1 MVILNKGIDPSKIGT
16 VRIGEVL
23 KSGGRGGGGGGGG
36 GGGSGGEGERFED
49 GDGDGRGGSEGDG
62 GDSVRFAECEEKI
75 YGLEGE
81 NEGLREQVEEL
92 RSINE
97 SAKNELRDAIKSLQE
112 AKKLEDE
119 YKLLKSNY
127 NKLQQ
132 DTQHNSLV
140 DATDLEEQWKSKFEE
155 FNSQKEEEI
164 LLLSQKLDEVTDAYN
179 QVTLLRTDTKSQKNK
194 TNHSDNSPSKYHYDL
209 LKMDHQNTKDALSE
223 AEKHSH
229 TMTQKNV
236 FEQERLLSE
245 NIALQNQ
252 LENCKRNQKLEFDSE
267 KLKSEKNLTEL
278 KISLSQK
285 ASETDH
291 LERALKDLELRI
303 DEFSGVDSLMDAI
316 RSRNLELETENED
329 IVNGLKSLNTKI
341 SILSNFSNEKKFSL
355 SSGDTGPEANGKIL
369 LKELKNKFNEIQNR
383 QSDLDGHLELY
394 NKKTNFLQTE
404 NEDLK
409 AELQVACKVGEE
421 LKMEVE
427 VFEEHVEKMR
437 EAENQNL

>member
-1 MVILNKGIDPSKIGT
+1 MGELEFLLREEVLKCEELRMENEYLKETLETVFLNKGIDPSKIGT

-23 KSGGRGGGGGGGG
+23 KSGDRKIGG
-36 GGGSGGEGERFED
+36 
-49 GDGDGRGGSEGDG
+49 GDGRGGSEEEGEKFEDGEGGEGFEGDG
-62 GDSVRFAECEEKI
+62 NDSVRFAEYEEKI
-75 YGLEGE
+75 YGLESE

-209 LKMDHQNTKDALSE
+209 LKMDHQNTKDALQE
-223 AEKHSH
+223 AEKQGHL
-229 TMTQKNV
+229 MTQKNV

-252 LENCKRNQKLEFDSE
+252 LENCKRNLKLEFDSE
-267 KLKSEKNLTEL
+267 KLKYEKNLSEL
-278 KISLSQK
+278 KICLTQK
-285 ASETDH
+285 GSETDL

-303 DEFSGVDSLMDAI
+303 DEFAGVDSLMDAI
-316 RSRNLELETENED
+316 RSRNLELETENEE
-329 IVNGLKSLNTKI
+329 IVNGLKSLNNKI
-341 SILSNFSNEKKFSL
+341 SILSNLGDEKKFSL
-355 SSGDTGPEANGKIL
+355 GGQDGGADANGKIL
-369 LKELKNKFNEIQNR
+369 LNE
-383 QSDLDGHLELY
+383 
-394 NKKTNFLQTE
+394 
-404 NEDLK
+404 
-409 AELQVACKVGEE
+409 
-421 LKMEVE
+421 
-427 VFEEHVEKMR
+427 
-437 EAENQNL
+437 